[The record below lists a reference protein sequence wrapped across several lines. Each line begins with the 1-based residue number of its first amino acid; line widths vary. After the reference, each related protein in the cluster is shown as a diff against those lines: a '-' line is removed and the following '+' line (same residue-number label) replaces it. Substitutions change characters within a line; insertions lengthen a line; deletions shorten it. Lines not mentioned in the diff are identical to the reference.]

1 MFSAIVAGA
10 IGISTAF
17 CLLVF
22 VMLVTSHPLVAAF
35 YGVIAGVLLVNVL
48 FKMGRTP
55 RSPK

>member
-17 CLLVF
+17 CVLVF
-22 VMLVTSHPLVAAF
+22 IVLVLSHPLVAVF
-35 YGVIAGVLLVNVL
+35 YGVIAVVLLTNAL
-48 FKMGRTP
+48 LKMGRAP